1 MRDVACSPA
10 RQPQCYTRHMIQAAD
25 PVVTSITRTIVERF
39 MPERVLLF
47 GSRAR
52 GDARHDS
59 DYDLM
64 IVIDDPAGDKKAAI
78 HEAIGREHSVDVVVV
93 TPDRFEWARFD
104 VGTLCYVVEREGRVL
119 YDRNPAR
126 WVRRVREEQN
136 GRPRSFDDWI
146 ERALGSYG
154 TMERE
159 FASQPPARDSI
170 CYMAQQ
176 GAEKLLKAALVAS
189 FVPPPRTHPLQ
200 ELLKLCPPELRDD
213 PLVFEACG
221 VLDKLWPNMRYPHL
235 PMPTEDETRA
245 AVLAARTV
253 RGKVDAWRGR

>member
-1 MRDVACSPA
+1 
-10 RQPQCYTRHMIQAAD
+10 MIQAAD
-25 PVVTSITRTIVERF
+25 PVLTSITRTIVERF
-39 MPERVLLF
+39 VPERVLLF

-64 IVIDDPAGDKKAAI
+64 IVMDDPANDKKEAI
-78 HEAIGREHSVDVVVV
+78 HEAIGHEHSVDIVVV
-93 TPDRFEWARFD
+93 TPERFEWARSD
-104 VGTLCYVVEREGRVL
+104 VGTLSYIVEREGQVL

-126 WVRRVREEQN
+126 WARRVREERN
-136 GRPRSFDDWI
+136 GRPRSFEDWI
-146 ERALGSYG
+146 ERALSSYR

-159 FASQPPARDSI
+159 FASVPPDTDSI

-200 ELLKLCPPELRDD
+200 ELLKLCPRELCDD
-213 PLVFEACG
+213 PRVFDACG
-221 VLDKLWPNMRYPHL
+221 VLDKLWPNMRYPHE
-235 PMPTEDETRA
+235 PMPTEAETRA
-245 AVLAARTV
+245 AVQAARTV
-253 RGKVDAWRGR
+253 RHAVDAWRGL